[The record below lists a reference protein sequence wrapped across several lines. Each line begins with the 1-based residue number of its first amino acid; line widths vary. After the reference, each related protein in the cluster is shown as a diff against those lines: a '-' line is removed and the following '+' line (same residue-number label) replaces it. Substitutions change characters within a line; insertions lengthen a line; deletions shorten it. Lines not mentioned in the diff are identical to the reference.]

1 MTNNASN
8 QPFEPFQVQSNLLKS
23 ATQSDPERQGTGEA
37 GKSKSA
43 WYNKPLGSSDASA
56 VGWLAL
62 PLFAA
67 VYAITEQQPDLRP
80 VTIFVLLACLL
91 LRMDARD
98 RHLAGVPLTLAGFR
112 LVYQMALGSRPIL
125 GSPEILAPQ
134 TKDSLLGMPWLPL
147 FLAICI
153 FYLPRKATVTGKN
166 HVGGRDLHAYLR
178 LAAGRRLCGD
188 LRDDPV
194 HAVRRSS
201 GRLDRRSHLQ
211 LQRRADRSSGA
222 LKPRSIYWRGLL
234 GSWGAAATI
243 ERKCKNR
250 DSRKSGN
257 CGAGGSVP
265 CSAEA
270 NFYAMLAC
278 G

>member
-153 FYLPRKATVTGKN
+153 FYLPRKATVTGKIMSVGAICMLISGLLPGDGYVAIFAMIQYTLFVGVVAGLIADHTSN
-166 HVGGRDLHAYLR
+166 SNGGRIVQ
-178 LAAGRRLCGD
+178 AAR
-188 LRDDPV
+188 
-194 HAVRRSS
+194 
-201 GRLDRRSHLQ
+201 
-211 LQRRADRSSGA
+211 
-222 LKPRSIYWRGLL
+222 
-234 GSWGAAATI
+234 
-243 ERKCKNR
+243 
-250 DSRKSGN
+250 
-257 CGAGGSVP
+257 
-265 CSAEA
+265 
-270 NFYAMLAC
+270 
-278 G
+278 